1 MGAKEIQ
8 EEFHFNESS
17 FPKIC
22 TFWTLTSGSIKESH
36 EIFAVPEDV
45 GFFEIQEPSMH
56 EISFLEVRAGSHIQ
70 GTELLIFLKCIA
82 LSHNESGLC
91 VP

>member
-8 EEFHFNESS
+8 EEFQFNEGS
-17 FPKIC
+17 FPKTC

-45 GFFEIQEPSMH
+45 GFLRFRSPVCMKYH
-56 EISFLEVRAGSHIQ
+56 F
-70 GTELLIFLKCIA
+70 
-82 LSHNESGLC
+82 
-91 VP
+91 

>member
-1 MGAKEIQ
+1 
-8 EEFHFNESS
+8 
-17 FPKIC
+17 
-22 TFWTLTSGSIKESH
+22 
-36 EIFAVPEDV
+36 
-45 GFFEIQEPSMH
+45 MH